1 VLFRNKKIS
10 TSDISKHKSH
20 IFAIVNNSIKYAD
33 IILPLPLPQLFSY
46 FVPTEFET
54 EIAVGK
60 RVVVQFGRKNFYTGI
75 VHKIHT
81 EKPIYTTKPIVSV
94 LDSAPIIS
102 DKMFRFWDWI
112 SEYYLCAL
120 GDVYKAA
127 LPSGMKPESETI
139 LTENNDFSDFEISEK
154 EELVLG
160 LIKQSKK
167 LNINELQNKTE
178 FNVLPVVKS
187 LIDKGAIE
195 ASEKMR
201 ETFKPKKEIFIR
213 LSEKLNSETEVVN
226 ALDSLK
232 RAPKQAELLMSFLLM
247 SKYGS
252 EKFDGLK
259 PFAEIKRTDLLAHAQ
274 ATPASLDGLLK
285 REFLIA
291 EQKEIGRLN
300 SKKTAELEMKVL
312 NKYQTAALAEIHQ
325 QFEQKD
331 TVLLHGVTSSGKTE
345 IYIRLIDEQI
355 KLGKQVL
362 YLLPEIALTTQIT
375 SRLKTIFGN
384 KIGIYHSKF
393 NDSERVEIWNNLENE
408 NSPNAAYQIIL
419 GVRSSIFL
427 PFSNLGLIIVDEE
440 HENTFKQFEP
450 APRYN
455 ARDSAVV
462 LAQIHKAKVLLGTAT
477 PSIESYFNAKTG
489 KYGLVELFNRYQNI
503 LMPEII
509 TADTS
514 EARRKKQIKLH
525 FTPILFNA
533 ISEALKNREQVILFQ
548 NRRGFSPSAECET
561 CGWVPKCENCDV
573 SLTYHKHSDQLV
585 CHYCGY
591 GYQTPHT
598 CKACGSATLKMKG
611 FGTERIEEE
620 ISELFPQART
630 ARMDT
635 DTTRNKNSFQKM
647 ITDFEDRNIDIL
659 IGTQMVSKGLDF
671 DNVSIVG
678 IMNADNLL
686 NFPDFRAYER
696 SFQLMMQVSG
706 RAGRKGKQGKVILQ
720 TADPKNSVIQYIK
733 TNNYKAL
740 FNSEIAIR
748 RNFKYPPFYRLLVI
762 SLKHTDFKLVDAA
775 AENAAELLRNVFGN
789 RVLGPEYPLVSRIQN
804 KFIKNIMLKIERD
817 KSAPQAKKYLTEI
830 LNTVKSNEKFKS
842 VMFSVNVDPM

>member
-1 VLFRNKKIS
+1 MPEYKTNC
-10 TSDISKHKSH
+10 
-20 IFAIVNNSIKYAD
+20 IFVFVNDSITYAD

-46 FVPTEFET
+46 SVPAEFVS

-75 VHKIHT
+75 VRKIHS
-81 EKPIYTTKPIVSV
+81 EKPIYTTKSISSV
-94 LDSAPIIS
+94 LDSVPIIT
-102 DKMFRFWDWI
+102 DKMFRFWEWTAD
-112 SEYYLCAL
+112 YYLCPL
-120 GDVYKAA
+120 GEVYKAA
-127 LPSGMKPESETI
+127 LPSGMKPESETL
-139 LTENNDFSDFEISEK
+139 LTGNDDFSDFEITEK

-201 ETFKPKKEIFIR
+201 QTFKPKKENFIR
-213 LSEKLNSETEVVN
+213 LSDKLNSDIEVAE
-226 ALDSLK
+226 ALESLK
-232 RAPKQAELLMSFLLM
+232 RAPKQAELLMSFMLM

-252 EKFDGLK
+252 DKFEGLK
-259 PFAEIKRTDLLAHAQ
+259 PFVEIKRTDFLAHAE
-274 ATPASLDGLLK
+274 ASPASLDGLLK
-285 REFLIA
+285 REYLVS
-291 EQKEIGRLN
+291 ESKEIGRLN
-300 SKKTAELEMKVL
+300 EKKTAELQMKDL
-312 NKYQTAALAEIHQ
+312 NEYQVAAFDEIQ
-325 QFEQKD
+325 KQFEQKD

-355 KLGKQVL
+355 RKGKQVL

-375 SRLKTIFGN
+375 GRLKTIFGD

-393 NDSERVEIWNNLENE
+393 NDSERVEIWNNLEAE
-408 NSPNAAYQIIL
+408 NSNNKAYQIIL

-440 HENTFKQFEP
+440 HENTFKQFDP

-455 ARDSAVV
+455 ARDLAVV

-477 PSIESYFNAKTG
+477 PSIESYFNAKAG
-489 KYGLVELFNRYQNI
+489 KYGFVELLNRYQNI
-503 LMPEII
+503 ELPEII

-514 EARRKKQIKLH
+514 EARRKKQMKLH

-533 ISEALKNREQVILFQ
+533 VDEALKKGEQVILFQ

-561 CGWVPKCENCDV
+561 CGWVPKCENCEV
-573 SLTYHKHSDQLV
+573 SLTYHKHSNQLT

-591 GYQTPHT
+591 GYEMPHT
-598 CKACGSATLKMKG
+598 CKACGDTALRTKG

-620 ISELFPQART
+620 IAELFPAART

-635 DTTRNKNSFQKM
+635 DTTRNKNSFQRM
-647 ITDFEDRNIDIL
+647 INDFEEHNIDIL

-671 DNVSIVG
+671 DKVSVVG

-720 TADPKNSVIQYIK
+720 TGDPKNAVIQYIK
-733 TNNYKAL
+733 TNNYQAL
-740 FNSEIAIR
+740 FQSELAVR
-748 RNFKYPPFYRLLVI
+748 KNFKYPPFFRLIVI
-762 SLKHTDFKLVDAA
+762 SLKHSDYKMVNEASEKT
-775 AENAAELLRNVFGN
+775 AELLRQIFGN

-804 KFIKNIMLKIERD
+804 KYIKNIMLKIERD
-817 KSAPQAKKYLTEI
+817 KSAPQAKKYLTDSVNI
-830 LNTVKSNEKFKS
+830 IKSHEKYKS
-842 VMFSVNVDPM
+842 VVISINVDPM